1 VRILIADD
9 HALFRDGLRSLL
21 SAQGHEVVGEARNG
35 REAIELA
42 HRVQPDLVL
51 MDVSM
56 PELDGISA
64 TRQLTSELPD
74 MKVVVLTA
82 SETEENLFESLK
94 AGARGY
100 LLKNLE
106 ADDFFAL
113 LERASRGEPALTP
126 ALARKVLVEFAKP
139 AKETPAD
146 EQLTPRESEVLDLMV
161 EGVTSNRKLAK
172 RLNLSE
178 NTVKFHIRNIL
189 DKLRLH
195 DRAQAVGYA
204 LRNRMAEPDK

>member
-74 MKVVVLTA
+74 M
-82 SETEENLFESLK
+82 
-94 AGARGY
+94 
-100 LLKNLE
+100 
-106 ADDFFAL
+106 
-113 LERASRGEPALTP
+113 
-126 ALARKVLVEFAKP
+126 
-139 AKETPAD
+139 
-146 EQLTPRESEVLDLMV
+146 
-161 EGVTSNRKLAK
+161 
-172 RLNLSE
+172 
-178 NTVKFHIRNIL
+178 
-189 DKLRLH
+189 
-195 DRAQAVGYA
+195 
-204 LRNRMAEPDK
+204 